1 MLQISLGKISPLPR
15 KRFLASVYLE
25 RANQY
30 NIKHNEFKPSV
41 PPRDPKPYPQS
52 IQKEKQKDFK
62 KKPLVG
68 KDEKVTSSRLL
79 QEYLQ
84 PDSTKE
90 VSNRDVIQ
98 SNAMATKYLDDHD
111 KSEHPISLLASL
123 EYKITPSEDVTELN
137 ANIVAID
144 TSEEM
149 HMNQGQ
155 IPLEEDPISK
165 ETNHHLFHEAHINS
179 VTKYSNGLDPFYY
192 EMFNPKINFV
202 SELQSDE
209 ESIIVQSDDSNYDDA
224 MSNFDEVKGEE
235 SMNALSNT
243 EEMYLLF
250 EDEHNNEKSISNLEG
265 QHEDDIEV
273 YHLDPFLAS
282 GEAHMP
288 DDIIDLVNSDS
299 EEEDRHEQDRIPSNA
314 KAGTLSH
321 PMDVLL
327 EIDAKEY
334 AKDDERLL
342 KLMSLAIQNGAPSN
356 LVNLYLN
363 GHSQKSHV
371 INYIKTSANYD

>member
-123 EYKITPSEDVTELN
+123 EYKIIPSEDVTELN
-137 ANIVAID
+137 ANIAAM
-144 TSEEM
+144 M
-149 HMNQGQ
+149 HMNQSQ
-155 IPLEEDPISK
+155 IRLEEDPITQG
-165 ETNHHLFHEAHINS
+165 TNEHLSHEAHINS
-179 VTKYSNGLDPFYY
+179 VTKDFNGLDPFYY
-192 EMFNPKINFV
+192 DMFTPR
-202 SELQSDE
+202 S
-209 ESIIVQSDDSNYDDA
+209 
-224 MSNFDEVKGEE
+224 
-235 SMNALSNT
+235 
-243 EEMYLLF
+243 
-250 EDEHNNEKSISNLEG
+250 
-265 QHEDDIEV
+265 
-273 YHLDPFLAS
+273 
-282 GEAHMP
+282 
-288 DDIIDLVNSDS
+288 
-299 EEEDRHEQDRIPSNA
+299 
-314 KAGTLSH
+314 TLCQTCR
-321 PMDVLL
+321 VT
-327 EIDAKEY
+327 
-334 AKDDERLL
+334 RR
-342 KLMSLAIQNGAPSN
+342 
-356 LVNLYLN
+356 V
-363 GHSQKSHV
+363 
-371 INYIKTSANYD
+371 